1 MESKEIE
8 DIMDR
13 IRRGIPVSFEEAE
26 KVIFHVEST
35 KKEKQQELE
44 ELKVET
50 IYPVIGIFAILVLI
64 LVYILL

>member
-26 KVIFHVEST
+26 KVIFYVEST
-35 KKEKQQELE
+35 KKEKQRELE

-64 LVYILL
+64 LVCILL